1 VSKFV
6 CGNQVPRTRYNR
18 PSLFAAIKKTV
29 VITCILATGSVSQ
42 DTPSFQSKVE
52 IVLVPCTI
60 VDASGAPV
68 NDLTRDEFR
77 VFDND
82 VRRPLESV
90 TMDSDLPLTL
100 GIVIDSSDSQQ
111 EQVSE
116 HRSTA
121 AELLRRI
128 LRPGDRAFL
137 LSVGESVR
145 LWDDLRVASTD
156 VANHDIA
163 NQWNETPGVPFG
175 EPCPKRGNVPGLGPT
190 SICGSSPLWNA
201 IFDAG
206 QKLRPIN
213 GNKALIFLTDGFDS
227 GSTHTWNQAAD
238 AMNRADTTLYAI
250 QYRSGFGSHL
260 SLDLFKL
267 VRETGG
273 TRFNAPNGDYRQ
285 IVSRIESDLRHRYV
299 LGFRPEK
306 LSGKRMHEI
315 RIETTRSNLVV
326 RARKSYLEDPR

>member
-1 VSKFV
+1 LL
-6 CGNQVPRTRYNR
+6 T
-18 PSLFAAIKKTV
+18 AIKKTV

-42 DTPSFQSKVE
+42 DRPSFQSKVE

-60 VDASGAPV
+60 VDAAGGPV

-82 VRRPLESV
+82 VRRPIESV
-90 TMDSDLPLTL
+90 TMDTDLPLTL
-100 GIVIDSSDSQQ
+100 GVVIDASESQQ
-111 EQVSE
+111 EQISE

-121 AELLRRI
+121 VELLSRI
-128 LRPGDRAFL
+128 LRPGDHAFV
-137 LSVGESVR
+137 LSVGENVR
-145 LWDDLRVASTD
+145 LWDDLRVAGT
-156 VANHDIA
+156 DIA
-163 NQWNETPGVPFG
+163 NQLNEISGVPFG
-175 EPCPKRGNVPGLGPT
+175 EPCPTRGNIPGLGST

-206 QKLRPIN
+206 QKLRPIK
-213 GNKALIFLTDGFDS
+213 GNKALVFLTDGIDS
-227 GSTHTWNQAAD
+227 GSTHTWSQAAG

-250 QYRSGFGSHL
+250 QYRSGFGAHL

-273 TRFNAPNGDYRQ
+273 TRFGAPNGDYKR

-315 RIETTRSNLVV
+315 RIETTRSNLIV
-326 RARKSYLEDPR
+326 RARKSYVEDPR